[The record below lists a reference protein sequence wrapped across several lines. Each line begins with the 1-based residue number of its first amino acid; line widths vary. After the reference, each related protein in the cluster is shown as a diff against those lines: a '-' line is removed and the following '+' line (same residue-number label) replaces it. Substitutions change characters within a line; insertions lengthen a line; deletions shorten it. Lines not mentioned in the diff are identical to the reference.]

1 MSANLS
7 NYDKAAV
14 FLLTVGEELAAEIL
28 KFLDVKTIGKITASM
43 TKLHNLSNEETNK
56 IIEDIWQKI
65 GEGNVVIGGS
75 DFVKRV
81 LSKTLGDEY
90 AERVMEM
97 ASVESAV
104 DSLRFVDTKTLTNFL
119 MNEHPQTISLVLCL
133 LDPPQAAAVLASLPD
148 NLKADVTLRIAKIER
163 IPESAIEELNE
174 VLAGQIDVGKG
185 KKIGGTKMVAEIL
198 NNIDR
203 TVEENILAKVE
214 EEDGKLAESI
224 RQLMFLFDD
233 LVNLDDKGIQ
243 TLLKEVSND
252 DLVLALKTA
261 SEELKTKIF
270 KNMSQR
276 AAQILKEEMEVRGAV
291 RVSDVEKAQQNIV
304 KVARKL
310 EQEGKIVLAGKGGEQ
325 FVS

>member
-1 MSANLS
+1 MSSNLT
-7 NYDKAAV
+7 NYEKAAV
-14 FLLTVGEELAAEIL
+14 FLLAVGEDVAAEIM
-28 KFLDVKTIGKITASM
+28 KSLDVKTIGKITACM
-43 TKLHNLSNEETNK
+43 TKLQNLKKEETDK
-56 IIEDIWQKI
+56 ILEELWSKI
-65 GEGNVVIGGS
+65 GEVNIAAGGT
-75 DFVKRV
+75 DYVKRV
-81 LSKTLGDEY
+81 LSKTLGDEH

-119 MNEHPQTISLVLCL
+119 INEHPQTIALVLCL
-133 LDPPQAAAVLASLPD
+133 LDPPQSAAVLTSLPD
-148 NLKADVTLRIAKIER
+148 NLKSDVTLRIAKIER

-185 KKIGGTKMVAEIL
+185 KKIGGVKMVAEIL
-198 NNIDR
+198 NNVDR
-203 TVEENILAKVE
+203 IIEENILAKVE
-214 EEDGKLAESI
+214 EEDGKLADSI
-224 RQLMFLFDD
+224 RNLMFVFDD
-233 LVNLDDKGIQ
+233 LVTLDDKGIQ
-243 TLLKEVSND
+243 VLLREISND

-261 SEELKTKIF
+261 SDELKEKIF

-276 AAQILKEEMEVRGAV
+276 AGQILKEEMEVRGAV

-310 EQEGKIVLAGKGGEQ
+310 EQEGKIILAGKGGEQ